1 MTDPDVHTFQFLHRC
16 GLYRQTTIKS
26 GYLGHDRI
34 VPPAGEEHAFMVP
47 TWRHEVDVTTSPTGR
62 SVHVFVDGV
71 KVYP

>member
-1 MTDPDVHTFQFLHRC
+1 MTDPDVHTIQFPYRG

-34 VPPAGEEHAFMVP
+34 VPPAGEDYAGLVP
-47 TWRHEVDVTTSPTGR
+47 AWRHEVNVTTSPTGR
-62 SVHVFVDGV
+62 SVQVFVDGV